1 VQAHTRAEL
10 RCNTTI
16 PFPCVSSQGVGT
28 ANKGLRYNFSA
39 DDGLTWNNDH
49 TVLLLP
55 ETNVA
60 ARYYSART
68 VPIDDQYVG
77 TVFLSGG
84 VSFLKVNLDRV
95 AK

>member
-1 VQAHTRAEL
+1 M
-10 RCNTTI
+10 
-16 PFPCVSSQGVGT
+16 GT

-39 DDGLTWNNDH
+39 DDGLTWNNDN
-49 TVLLLP
+49 TALLLP

-68 VPIDDQYVG
+68 VQIDDQHVG
-77 TVFLSGG
+77 TVFVHGG
-84 VSFLKVNLDRV
+84 VHFLKVNLDRV